1 MMADERIGGNAPG
14 TDDTVSLVDLVAVV
28 LRRRRLITVATLG
41 AAVLALVVFLV
52 YPPYKMAVAERERI
66 VEVNMSL
73 MLGSGF
79 RVGIGEAEGTNYL
92 IQSLYDPAG
101 ILSALRTAGYDH
113 IEKTLINQG
122 ADQDKAL
129 YTIRRRFMDNRGLD
143 GSPLN
148 ETSRLYSVRLDK
160 GVIILVFKNGDP
172 EKAKAFLNALETG
185 VKRDL
190 LEFVLPYARAT
201 IDSYER
207 LLMVQNPNETIE
219 ASIAQGYRDYAT
231 AKSLV
236 AGEAS
241 PLTLLRKPFVLVPEV
256 SIQAIRRDVLKKCI
270 ILVFG
275 VFFLSVFAAFV
286 LQYIDTVKKDPESM
300 GKIQDALKKS

>member
-1 MMADERIGGNAPG
+1 MMADERIGGNASG

-41 AAVLALVVFLV
+41 AAALSLALYLV
-52 YPPYKMAVAERERI
+52 YPQYKMAQAERERI

-79 RVGIGEAEGTNYL
+79 RVGVGEAEGTNFL
-92 IQSLYDPAG
+92 IQSLYDPAS

-148 ETSRLYSVRLDK
+148 ENSRLYSVRQDK
-160 GVIILVFKNGDP
+160 GVIIIVFKNGDP

-231 AKSLV
+231 AKSLI

-241 PLTLLRKPFVLVPEV
+241 PLTLLRKPYVLMPEV
-256 SIQAIRRDVLKKCI
+256 SIQAIRKDVLKKCVL
-270 ILVFG
+270 LVFG

-286 LQYIDTVKKDPESM
+286 LQYVDTVKKDPESM